1 MCRRLGI
8 SFIIVPSNSSLDAA
22 YIIPAANGFPDLPA
36 GQDQSGTKKLAMDCE
51 GLVYNCDGSF
61 YISDEYGRMPNPQW
75 VLTLAY
81 IYHFNPQ
88 GILIDVIVPPEA
100 FIPMRNG
107 TESFSANSPPIF
119 APNAVAKPANPTTG
133 RQNNQGFEGLT
144 ISPDGKTLYVLLQ
157 SSLIQ
162 DGGTSTTRENT
173 RFLRWD
179 IEGKKWT
186 GEWVVVLPF
195 FNDNGARHI
204 AAQSECHY
212 LTDERFFVLARDSNR
227 GYGFPN
233 STSVYR
239 HVYRF
244 LRNKTDFR
252 STFSISRKRQIS
264 SAPSMTTDHTL
275 LRPMEPSF
283 PTSHPLNITHL
294 SISISILSSPSLV
307 SSTEALEM
315 GRDC

>member
-1 MCRRLGI
+1 MLVWTPIILFRRPRDSPIFPPVKTSPEQRSLPWIAKDLYTTAMVHSI
-8 SFIIVPSNSSLDAA
+8 SRTNTDVCPRSS
-22 YIIPAANGFPDLPA
+22 
-36 GQDQSGTKKLAMDCE
+36 T
-51 GLVYNCDGSF
+51 
-61 YISDEYGRMPNPQW
+61 

-81 IYHFNPQ
+81 IYHFNPN

-119 APNAVAKPANPTTG
+119 ASNNVTKPANPTTG

-179 IEGKKWT
+179 IKGKKWT

-195 FNDNGARHI
+195 YNDNGARHI

-212 LTDERFFVLARDSNR
+212 LTDERFFVLARDSSR
-227 GYGFPN
+227 GYGYPN

-239 HVYRF
+239 HVYHFFPEHNLIIDRHF
-244 LRNKTDFR
+244 RYLQCNKYHR
-252 STFSISRKRQIS
+252 YQI
-264 SAPSMTTDHTL
+264 
-275 LRPMEPSF
+275 
-283 PTSHPLNITHL
+283 
-294 SISISILSSPSLV
+294 
-307 SSTEALEM
+307 
-315 GRDC
+315 